1 MMINYIIFVSN
12 NIILIHQIKLKKIL
26 SILFILLINI
36 SFSQEFVSG
45 KVLFNDSGIDF
56 PIEGAN
62 VIWLNTNQGT
72 ITKAAGEFNI
82 QKIKDVKSLVISY
95 IGFKTDTIDI
105 DDKKFITHYLTYS
118 DDNELDEVT
127 VTKKRKTI
135 QRTYLMPQNVV
146 KISEEELLKA
156 ACCNLSES
164 FETNPAVDVNHNDAL
179 TGTKQIEM
187 LGLKSP
193 YILITEENIPMV
205 RGASQT
211 FGLGFTPGTWIES
224 IQVTKGM
231 GSVING
237 FESIV
242 GQINTEIKK
251 PFNDIPFF
259 FNLFNGFDGR
269 VEANVHLKSTVS
281 DKIHNTSFIHYNERK
296 KANDKNSDKFLDKPI
311 QDQLNLLS
319 KWQYTDFTK
328 GIVSFLN
335 FRYLEDNKRI
345 GSIYFN
351 EKSDLSKFWGAEI
364 LTNRF
369 DSSFKLGYVNPNI
382 PYQSLGFQLAY
393 NFHDQESYYGLNDYN
408 ISQKSLF
415 ANLIYNSIISNTK
428 NKIKAGLNFSSDS
441 YDEFVFESNIERTDR
456 SFGGF
461 FEYSFDNLN
470 DFNLVFGLRYDVHN
484 NLGSFFTPRL
494 HFRYLFNDNFSIKGS
509 AGTGRKIANI
519 FAENQVIFLSNRINL
534 NKTFTEKL
542 YGVSPEKATNLGFS
556 LDHKVFLFGGQGN
569 IIFDY
574 YNTTFDNRVIID
586 FENPG
591 EFNFY
596 NSSLGKSKSNSFQ
609 AEFLFSKNNWNIVA
623 AYKKYDVKSFYNSG
637 LKEKPIQPRNI
648 IFFNYGIESNKTN
661 NKYWKFDI
669 TYNRL
674 GKQRLVSNSRDN
686 FELVDPHFSI
696 NSQITRVFNT
706 KFEIYIGGENLNNY
720 KQENPIIMADNPF
733 DPMFDA
739 SIVHGP
745 IFGSIYYMGL
755 RFKILN

>member
-1 MMINYIIFVSN
+1 MIKRIAFLALFFLLNYSY
-12 NIILIHQIKLKKIL
+12 
-26 SILFILLINI
+26 
-36 SFSQEFVSG
+36 SQTISG
-45 KVLFNDSGIDF
+45 KVLFKDNGVDF

-62 VIWLNTNQGT
+62 VFWLNTNQGT

-82 QKIKDVKSLVISY
+82 QKIRDVKSLVISY

-105 DDKKFITHYLTYS
+105 DDKKFITHYLTFS

-127 VTKKRKTI
+127 VSKKRKTI

-164 FETNPAVDVNHNDAL
+164 FETNPSVDVNHNDAI

-211 FGLGFTPGTWIES
+211 YGLGFTPGTWIES

-231 GSVING
+231 GSVTNG
-237 FESIV
+237 YESIV

-251 PFNDIPFF
+251 PYSDMPFF
-259 FNLFNGFDGR
+259 FNLFNSIDGR
-269 VEANVHLKSTVS
+269 VEANAHLKSTIS
-281 DKIHNTSFIHYNERK
+281 DKIQTTSFIHYNYRK
-296 KANDKNSDKFLDKPI
+296 KANDKNGDKFLDKPI

-319 KWQYTDFTK
+319 KWQYTDASN

-335 FRYLEDNKRI
+335 IRYLDDNKKV
-345 GSIYFN
+345 GSIDFN
-351 EKSDLSKFWGAEI
+351 EKSDLSRLWGGEI
-364 LTNRF
+364 FTNRF
-369 DSSFKLGYVNPNI
+369 DSSFKLGYVNPKI

-415 ANLIYNSIISNTK
+415 INLIYNSIISNTK

-441 YDEFVFESNIERTDR
+441 YDEFVFKSNIERTDR

-461 FEYSFDNLN
+461 FEYSFDNRN
-470 DFNLVFGLRYDVHN
+470 DFNLVFGLRSDNHN

-494 HFRYLFNDNFSIKGS
+494 HFRYLLNDNFSIKGS
-509 AGTGRKIANI
+509 AGTGRKIANV
-519 FAENQVIFLSNRINL
+519 FAENQVIFLSNRKNL

-586 FENPG
+586 FETPG

-596 NSSLGKSKSNSFQ
+596 NSKLGKSKSNSFQ
-609 AEFLFSKNNWNIVA
+609 AEFLFSKNNWNITA
-623 AYKKYDVKSFYNSG
+623 AYKKYDVKSYYNSG
-637 LKEKPIQPRNI
+637 LKEKPLQPRNI
-648 IFFNYGIESNKTN
+648 LFFNYGIESNKIN
-661 NKYWKFDI
+661 DKNWKFDI

-674 GKQRLVSNSRDN
+674 GKQRLVRNPRDN
-686 FELVDPHFSI
+686 FELVDQHFSI
-696 NSQITRVFNT
+696 NSQITRVFSS
-706 KFEIYIGGENLNNY
+706 KFEVYLGGENINNF
-720 KQENPIIMADNPF
+720 KQEDPIIMANNPF

-745 IFGSIYYMGL
+745 IFGSTYYMGL

>member
-1 MMINYIIFVSN
+1 MIKRIAFLALFFLLNYSY
-12 NIILIHQIKLKKIL
+12 
-26 SILFILLINI
+26 
-36 SFSQEFVSG
+36 SQTISG
-45 KVLFNDSGIDF
+45 KVLFKDNGVDF

-62 VIWLNTNQGT
+62 VFWLNTNQGT

-82 QKIKDVKSLVISY
+82 QKIRDVKSLVISY

-105 DDKKFITHYLTYS
+105 DDKKFITHYLTFS

-127 VTKKRKTI
+127 VSKKRKTI

-164 FETNPAVDVNHNDAL
+164 FETNPSVDVNHNDAI

-211 FGLGFTPGTWIES
+211 YGLGFTPGTWIES

-237 FESIV
+237 YESIV

-251 PFNDIPFF
+251 PFSDMPFF
-259 FNLFNGFDGR
+259 FNLFSSFDGR
-269 VEANVHLKSTVS
+269 IEANAHLKSTVS
-281 DKIHNTSFIHYNERK
+281 EKIQTTSFIHYNDRK
-296 KANDKNSDKFLDKPI
+296 RANDKNGDKFLDKPI

-319 KWQYTDFTK
+319 KWQYTDAAN

-335 FRYLEDNKRI
+335 IRYLDDNKKV
-345 GSIYFN
+345 GSVDFN
-351 EKSDLSKFWGAEI
+351 EKSDLSRLWGGEI
-364 LTNRF
+364 FTNRF

-441 YDEFVFESNIERTDR
+441 YDEFVFKSNIERTDR

-461 FEYSFDNLN
+461 FEY
-470 DFNLVFGLRYDVHN
+470 
-484 NLGSFFTPRL
+484 
-494 HFRYLFNDNFSIKGS
+494 
-509 AGTGRKIANI
+509 
-519 FAENQVIFLSNRINL
+519 
-534 NKTFTEKL
+534 
-542 YGVSPEKATNLGFS
+542 
-556 LDHKVFLFGGQGN
+556 
-569 IIFDY
+569 
-574 YNTTFDNRVIID
+574 
-586 FENPG
+586 
-591 EFNFY
+591 
-596 NSSLGKSKSNSFQ
+596 
-609 AEFLFSKNNWNIVA
+609 
-623 AYKKYDVKSFYNSG
+623 
-637 LKEKPIQPRNI
+637 
-648 IFFNYGIESNKTN
+648 
-661 NKYWKFDI
+661 
-669 TYNRL
+669 
-674 GKQRLVSNSRDN
+674 
-686 FELVDPHFSI
+686 
-696 NSQITRVFNT
+696 
-706 KFEIYIGGENLNNY
+706 
-720 KQENPIIMADNPF
+720 
-733 DPMFDA
+733 
-739 SIVHGP
+739 
-745 IFGSIYYMGL
+745 
-755 RFKILN
+755 

>member
-1 MMINYIIFVSN
+1 MIKRISFFVLFFIINY
-12 NIILIHQIKLKKIL
+12 
-26 SILFILLINI
+26 
-36 SFSQEFVSG
+36 SFSQTISG
-45 KVLFNDSGIDF
+45 KVLFKDNGVDF

-62 VIWLNTNQGT
+62 VFWLNTNQGT
-72 ITKAAGEFNI
+72 ITKAGGEFNI

-95 IGFKTDTIDI
+95 IGFKTDTIDVE
-105 DDKKFITHYLTYS
+105 DKKFINHYLTFS
-118 DDNELDEVT
+118 VDNELDEVT
-127 VTKKRKTI
+127 VSKKRKTI
-135 QRTYLMPQNVV
+135 QRTYLMPQNIV

-164 FETNPAVDVNHNDAL
+164 FETNPSVDVNHNDAI

-211 FGLGFTPGTWIES
+211 YGLGFTPGTWIES

-231 GSVING
+231 GSVTNG
-237 FESIV
+237 YESIV

-251 PFNDIPFF
+251 PYSDIPFF
-259 FNLFNGFDGR
+259 FNLFNSVDGR
-269 VEANVHLKSTVS
+269 VEANAHLKSSIS
-281 DKIHNTSFIHYNERK
+281 DKIQTTSFIHYNDRK
-296 KANDKNSDKFLDKPI
+296 RANDKNGDKFLDKPI

-319 KWQYTDFTK
+319 KWQYTDAAN

-335 FRYLEDNKRI
+335 IRYLDDNKRV
-345 GSIYFN
+345 GSVDFN
-351 EKSDLSKFWGAEI
+351 EKSDLSRFWGGEI
-364 LTNRF
+364 FTNRF

-428 NKIKAGLNFSSDS
+428 NKIKVGLNFSSDS
-441 YDEFVFESNIERTDR
+441 YDEFVFKSNIERTDR

-461 FEYSFDNLN
+461 FEYSFDNLD
-470 DFNLVFGLRYDVHN
+470 DFNLVFGLRYDNHN

-519 FAENQVIFLSNRINL
+519 FTENQVIFLSNRINL
-534 NKTFTEKL
+534 NKSFTEQL
-542 YGVSPEKATNLGFS
+542 YGVNPEKATNIGFS

-574 YNTTFDNRVIID
+574 YNTAFDNRVIID
-586 FENPG
+586 FEIPG

-596 NSSLGKSKSNSFQ
+596 NSTLGKSKSNSFQ
-609 AEFLFSKNNWNIVA
+609 AEFLFSKNNWNITA
-623 AYKKYDVKSFYNSG
+623 AYKKYDVKSYYNSG

-648 IFFNYGIESNKTN
+648 IFFNYGIESNKIN
-661 NKYWKFDI
+661 DKNWKFDI

-674 GKQRLVSNSRDN
+674 GKQRLVRNPRDN

-696 NSQITRVFNT
+696 NSQITRVFSS
-706 KFEIYIGGENLNNY
+706 KFEVYLGGENINNF
-720 KQENPIIMADNPF
+720 KQDNPIIMANNPF

-739 SIVHGP
+739 SIIHGP
-745 IFGSIYYMGL
+745 IFGSTYYLGL

>member
-1 MMINYIIFVSN
+1 MIKRIAFLALFFLLNYSY
-12 NIILIHQIKLKKIL
+12 
-26 SILFILLINI
+26 
-36 SFSQEFVSG
+36 SQTISG
-45 KVLFNDSGIDF
+45 KVLFKDNGVDF

-62 VIWLNTNQGT
+62 VFWLNTNQGT

-82 QKIKDVKSLVISY
+82 QKIRDVKSLVISY

-105 DDKKFITHYLTYS
+105 DDKKFITHYLTFS

-127 VTKKRKTI
+127 VSKKRKTI

-164 FETNPAVDVNHNDAL
+164 FETNPSVDVNHNDAIS
-179 TGTKQIEM
+179 GTKQIEM

-211 FGLGFTPGTWIES
+211 YGLGFTPGTWIES

-231 GSVING
+231 GSVTNG
-237 FESIV
+237 YESIV

-251 PFNDIPFF
+251 PYSDMPFF
-259 FNLFNGFDGR
+259 FNLFNSIDGR
-269 VEANVHLKSTVS
+269 VEANAHLKSTIS
-281 DKIHNTSFIHYNERK
+281 DKIQTTSFIHYNDRE
-296 KANDKNSDKFLDKPI
+296 KANDKNGDKFLDKPI

-319 KWQYTDFTK
+319 KWQYTDASN

-335 FRYLEDNKRI
+335 IRYLDDNKKV
-345 GSIYFN
+345 GSIDFN
-351 EKSDLSKFWGAEI
+351 EKSDLSRLWGGEI
-364 LTNRF
+364 FTNRF
-369 DSSFKLGYVNPNI
+369 DSSFKLGYVNPKI

-441 YDEFVFESNIERTDR
+441 YDEFVFKSNIERTDR

-470 DFNLVFGLRYDVHN
+470 DFNLVFGLRYDNHN

-494 HFRYLFNDNFSIKGS
+494 HFRYLLNDNFSIKGS
-509 AGTGRKIANI
+509 AGTGRKIANV
-519 FAENQVIFLSNRINL
+519 FAENQVIFLSNRKNL

-586 FENPG
+586 FETPG

-596 NSSLGKSKSNSFQ
+596 NSKLGKSKSNSFQ
-609 AEFLFSKNNWNIVA
+609 AEFLFSKNNWNITA
-623 AYKKYDVKSFYNSG
+623 AYKKYDVKSYYNSG

-648 IFFNYGIESNKTN
+648 LFFNYGIESNKIN
-661 NKYWKFDI
+661 DKNWKFDI

-674 GKQRLVSNSRDN
+674 GKQRLVRNPRDN

-696 NSQITRVFNT
+696 NSQITRVFSS
-706 KFEIYIGGENLNNY
+706 KFEVYLGGENINNF
-720 KQENPIIMADNPF
+720 KQEDPIIMANNPF

-745 IFGSIYYMGL
+745 IFGSTYYMGL

>member
-1 MMINYIIFVSN
+1 MIKRIAFLAVFFLLNYSY
-12 NIILIHQIKLKKIL
+12 
-26 SILFILLINI
+26 
-36 SFSQEFVSG
+36 SQTISG
-45 KVLFNDSGIDF
+45 KVLFKDNGVDF

-62 VIWLNTNQGT
+62 VFWLNTKQGT

-82 QKIKDVKSLVISY
+82 KNIRDVKSLVISY

-105 DDKKFITHYLTYS
+105 DDKKFITHYLTFS

-127 VTKKRKTI
+127 VSKKRKTI

-164 FETNPAVDVNHNDAL
+164 FETNPSVDVNHNDAI

-211 FGLGFTPGTWIES
+211 YGLGFTPGTWIES

-231 GSVING
+231 GSVTNG
-237 FESIV
+237 YESIV

-251 PFNDIPFF
+251 PYSDMPFF
-259 FNLFNGFDGR
+259 FNLFNSIDGR
-269 VEANVHLKSTVS
+269 VEANAHLKSTIS
-281 DKIHNTSFIHYNERK
+281 DKIQTTSFIHYNDRE
-296 KANDKNSDKFLDKPI
+296 KANDKNGDKFLDKPI

-319 KWQYTDFTK
+319 KWQYTDASN

-335 FRYLEDNKRI
+335 IRYLDDNKKV
-345 GSIYFN
+345 GSIDFN
-351 EKSDLSKFWGAEI
+351 EKSDLSRLWGGEI
-364 LTNRF
+364 FTNRF
-369 DSSFKLGYVNPNI
+369 DSSFKLGYVNPKI

-415 ANLIYNSIISNTK
+415 INLIYNSIISNTK

-441 YDEFVFESNIERTDR
+441 YDEFVFKSNIERTDR

-470 DFNLVFGLRYDVHN
+470 DFNLVFGLRYDNHN

-494 HFRYLFNDNFSIKGS
+494 HFRYLLNDNFSIKGS
-509 AGTGRKIANI
+509 AGTGRKIANV
-519 FAENQVIFLSNRINL
+519 FAENQVIFLSNRKNL

-586 FENPG
+586 FETPG

-596 NSSLGKSKSNSFQ
+596 NSKLGKSKSNSFQ
-609 AEFLFSKNNWNIVA
+609 AEFLFSKNNWNITA
-623 AYKKYDVKSFYNSG
+623 AYKKYDVKSYYNSG

-648 IFFNYGIESNKTN
+648 LFFNYGIESNKIN
-661 NKYWKFDI
+661 DKNWKFDI

-674 GKQRLVSNSRDN
+674 GKQRLVRNPRDN
-686 FELVDPHFSI
+686 FELVDQHFSI
-696 NSQITRVFNT
+696 NSQITRVFSS
-706 KFEIYIGGENLNNY
+706 KFEVYLGGENINNF
-720 KQENPIIMADNPF
+720 KQEDPIIMANNPF

-745 IFGSIYYMGL
+745 IFGSTYYMGL

>member
-1 MMINYIIFVSN
+1 MIKRIAFLALFFLLNYSY
-12 NIILIHQIKLKKIL
+12 
-26 SILFILLINI
+26 
-36 SFSQEFVSG
+36 SQTISG
-45 KVLFNDSGIDF
+45 KVLFKDNGVDF

-62 VIWLNTNQGT
+62 VFWLNTNQGT

-82 QKIKDVKSLVISY
+82 QKIRDVKSLVISY

-105 DDKKFITHYLTYS
+105 DDKKFITHYLTFS

-127 VTKKRKTI
+127 VSKKRKTI

-164 FETNPAVDVNHNDAL
+164 FETNPSVDVNHNDAI

-211 FGLGFTPGTWIES
+211 YGLGFTPGTWIES

-231 GSVING
+231 GSVTNG
-237 FESIV
+237 YESIV

-251 PFNDIPFF
+251 PYSDMPFF
-259 FNLFNGFDGR
+259 FNLFNSIDGR
-269 VEANVHLKSTVS
+269 TEANAHLKSTIS
-281 DKIHNTSFIHYNERK
+281 DKIQTTSFIHYNDRE
-296 KANDKNSDKFLDKPI
+296 KANDKNGDKFLDKPI

-319 KWQYTDFTK
+319 KWQYTDASN

-335 FRYLEDNKRI
+335 IRYLDDNKKV
-345 GSIYFN
+345 GSIDFN
-351 EKSDLSKFWGAEI
+351 EKSDLSRLWGGEI
-364 LTNRF
+364 FTNRF
-369 DSSFKLGYVNPNI
+369 DSSFKLGYVNPKI

-415 ANLIYNSIISNTK
+415 INLIYNSIISNTK

-441 YDEFVFESNIERTDR
+441 YDEFVFKSNIERTDR

-470 DFNLVFGLRYDVHN
+470 DFNLVFGLRYDNHN

-494 HFRYLFNDNFSIKGS
+494 HFRYLLNDNFSIKGS
-509 AGTGRKIANI
+509 AGTGRKIANV
-519 FAENQVIFLSNRINL
+519 FAENQVIFLSNRKNL

-586 FENPG
+586 FETPG

-596 NSSLGKSKSNSFQ
+596 NSKLGKSKSNSFQ
-609 AEFLFSKNNWNIVA
+609 AEFLFSKNNWNITA
-623 AYKKYDVKSFYNSG
+623 AYKKYDVKSYYNSG
-637 LKEKPIQPRNI
+637 LKEKPLQPRNI
-648 IFFNYGIESNKTN
+648 IFFNYGIESNKIN
-661 NKYWKFDI
+661 DKNWKFDI

-674 GKQRLVSNSRDN
+674 GKQRLVRNPRDN

-696 NSQITRVFNT
+696 NSQITRVFSS
-706 KFEIYIGGENLNNY
+706 KFEVYFGGENINNF
-720 KQENPIIMADNPF
+720 KQEDPIIMANNPF

-745 IFGSIYYMGL
+745 IFGSTYYMGL

>member
-1 MMINYIIFVSN
+1 MIKRIAFLALFFLLNYSY
-12 NIILIHQIKLKKIL
+12 
-26 SILFILLINI
+26 
-36 SFSQEFVSG
+36 SQTISG
-45 KVLFNDSGIDF
+45 KVLFKDNGVDF

-62 VIWLNTNQGT
+62 VFWLNTNQGT

-82 QKIKDVKSLVISY
+82 QKIRDVKSLVISY

-105 DDKKFITHYLTYS
+105 DDKKFITHYLTFS

-127 VTKKRKTI
+127 VSKKRKTI

-164 FETNPAVDVNHNDAL
+164 FETNPSVDVNHNDAI

-237 FESIV
+237 YESIV

-251 PFNDIPFF
+251 PFSDMPFF
-259 FNLFNGFDGR
+259 FNLFSSFDGR
-269 VEANVHLKSTVS
+269 IEANAHLKSTVS
-281 DKIHNTSFIHYNERK
+281 EKIQTTSFIHYNDRK
-296 KANDKNSDKFLDKPI
+296 RANDKNGDKFLDKPI

-319 KWQYTDFTK
+319 KWQYTDAAN

-335 FRYLEDNKRI
+335 IRYLDDNKKV
-345 GSIYFN
+345 GSVDFN
-351 EKSDLSKFWGAEI
+351 EKSDLSRLWGGEI
-364 LTNRF
+364 FTNRF

-441 YDEFVFESNIERTDR
+441 YDEFVFKSNIERTDR

-461 FEYSFDNLN
+461 FEYSFDNLSN
-470 DFNLVFGLRYDVHN
+470 FNLVFGLRYDNHN

-586 FENPG
+586 FETPG

-596 NSSLGKSKSNSFQ
+596 NSKLGKSKSNSFQ
-609 AEFLFSKNNWNIVA
+609 AEFLFSKNNWNITA
-623 AYKKYDVKSFYNSG
+623 AYKKYDVKSYYNSG

-648 IFFNYGIESNKTN
+648 IFFNYGIESNKIN
-661 NKYWKFDI
+661 DKNWKFDI

-674 GKQRLVSNSRDN
+674 GKQRLVRNPRDN

-696 NSQITRVFNT
+696 NSQITRVFSS
-706 KFEIYIGGENLNNY
+706 KFEVYLGGENINNF
-720 KQENPIIMADNPF
+720 KQDNPIIMANNPF

-739 SIVHGP
+739 SIIHGP
-745 IFGSIYYMGL
+745 IFGSTYYLGL

>member
-1 MMINYIIFVSN
+1 MIKRIAFLALFFLLNYSY
-12 NIILIHQIKLKKIL
+12 
-26 SILFILLINI
+26 
-36 SFSQEFVSG
+36 SQTISG
-45 KVLFNDSGIDF
+45 KVLFKDNGVDF

-62 VIWLNTNQGT
+62 VFWLNTNQGT

-82 QKIKDVKSLVISY
+82 QKIRDVKSLVISY

-105 DDKKFITHYLTYS
+105 DDKKFITHYLTFS

-127 VTKKRKTI
+127 VSKKRKTI

-164 FETNPAVDVNHNDAL
+164 FETNPSVDVNHNDAI

-211 FGLGFTPGTWIES
+211 YGLGFTPGTWIES

-231 GSVING
+231 GSVTNG
-237 FESIV
+237 YESIV

-251 PFNDIPFF
+251 PYSDMPFF
-259 FNLFNGFDGR
+259 FNLFNSIDGR
-269 VEANVHLKSTVS
+269 VEANAHLKSTIS
-281 DKIHNTSFIHYNERK
+281 DKIQTTSFIHYNDRE
-296 KANDKNSDKFLDKPI
+296 KANDKNGDKFLDKPI

-319 KWQYTDFTK
+319 KWQYTDASN

-335 FRYLEDNKRI
+335 IRYLDDNKKV
-345 GSIYFN
+345 GSIDFN
-351 EKSDLSKFWGAEI
+351 EKSDLSRLWGGEI
-364 LTNRF
+364 FTNRF
-369 DSSFKLGYVNPNI
+369 DSSFKLGYVNPKI

-415 ANLIYNSIISNTK
+415 INLIYNSIISNTK

-441 YDEFVFESNIERTDR
+441 YDEFVFKSNIERTDR

-470 DFNLVFGLRYDVHN
+470 DFNLVFGLRYDNHN

-494 HFRYLFNDNFSIKGS
+494 HFRYLLNDNFSIKGS
-509 AGTGRKIANI
+509 AGTGRKIANV
-519 FAENQVIFLSNRINL
+519 FAENQVIFLSNRKNL

-542 YGVSPEKATNLGFS
+542 YGVNPEKATNLGFS

-586 FENPG
+586 FETPG

-596 NSSLGKSKSNSFQ
+596 NSELGKSKSNSFQ
-609 AEFLFSKNNWNIVA
+609 AEFLFSKNNWNITA
-623 AYKKYDVKSFYNSG
+623 AYKKYDVKSYYNSG
-637 LKEKPIQPRNI
+637 LKEKPLQPRNI
-648 IFFNYGIESNKTN
+648 IFFNYGIESNKIN
-661 NKYWKFDI
+661 DKNWKFDI

-674 GKQRLVSNSRDN
+674 GKQRLVRNPRDN

-696 NSQITRVFNT
+696 NSQITRVFSS
-706 KFEIYIGGENLNNY
+706 KFELYLGGENINNF
-720 KQENPIIMADNPF
+720 KQEDPIIMANNPF

-745 IFGSIYYMGL
+745 IFGSTYYMGL

>member
-1 MMINYIIFVSN
+1 MIKRIAFLALFFLLNYSY
-12 NIILIHQIKLKKIL
+12 
-26 SILFILLINI
+26 
-36 SFSQEFVSG
+36 SQTISG
-45 KVLFNDSGIDF
+45 KVLFKDNGVNF

-62 VIWLNTNQGT
+62 IFWLNTKQGT

-82 QKIKDVKSLVISY
+82 QKIRDVKSLVISY

-105 DDKKFITHYLTYS
+105 DDKKFITHYLTFS

-127 VTKKRKTI
+127 VSKKRNTI

-164 FETNPAVDVNHNDAL
+164 FETNPSVDVNHNDAI

-211 FGLGFTPGTWIES
+211 YGLGFTPGTWIES

-231 GSVING
+231 GSVTNG
-237 FESIV
+237 YESIV

-251 PFNDIPFF
+251 PYSDMPFF
-259 FNLFNGFDGR
+259 FNLFNSIDGR
-269 VEANVHLKSTVS
+269 VEANAHLKSTIS
-281 DKIHNTSFIHYNERK
+281 DKIQTTSFIHYNNRE
-296 KANDKNSDKFLDKPI
+296 KANDKNGDKFLDKPI

-319 KWQYTDFTK
+319 KWQYTDAAN

-335 FRYLEDNKRI
+335 IRYLDDNKKV
-345 GSIYFN
+345 GSIDFN
-351 EKSDLSKFWGAEI
+351 EKSDLSRLWGGEI
-364 LTNRF
+364 FTNRF
-369 DSSFKLGYVNPNI
+369 DSSFKLGYVNPKI

-415 ANLIYNSIISNTK
+415 INLIYNSIISNTK

-441 YDEFVFESNIERTDR
+441 YDEFVFKSNIERTDR

-470 DFNLVFGLRYDVHN
+470 DFNLVFGLRYDNHN

-494 HFRYLFNDNFSIKGS
+494 HFRYLLNDNFSIKGS

-519 FAENQVIFLSNRINL
+519 FAENQVIFLSNRKNL

-542 YGVSPEKATNLGFS
+542 YGVNPEKATNLGFS
-556 LDHKVFLFGGQGN
+556 LDHKVFLLGGQGN

-586 FENPG
+586 FETPG

-596 NSSLGKSKSNSFQ
+596 NSKLGKSKSNSFQ
-609 AEFLFSKNNWNIVA
+609 AEFLFSKNNWNITA
-623 AYKKYDVKSFYNSG
+623 AYKKYDVKSYYNSG

-648 IFFNYGIESNKTN
+648 LFFNYGIESNKIN
-661 NKYWKFDI
+661 DKNWKFDI

-674 GKQRLVSNSRDN
+674 GKQRLVRNPRDN

-696 NSQITRVFNT
+696 NSQITRVFSS
-706 KFEIYIGGENLNNY
+706 KFEVYLGGENINNF
-720 KQENPIIMADNPF
+720 KQEDPIIMANNPF

-745 IFGSIYYMGL
+745 IFGSTYYMGL

>member
-1 MMINYIIFVSN
+1 MIKRIAFLALFFLLNYSY
-12 NIILIHQIKLKKIL
+12 
-26 SILFILLINI
+26 
-36 SFSQEFVSG
+36 SQTISG
-45 KVLFNDSGIDF
+45 KVLFKDNGVDF

-62 VIWLNTNQGT
+62 VFWLNTNQGT

-82 QKIKDVKSLVISY
+82 QKIRDVKSLVISY

-105 DDKKFITHYLTYS
+105 DDKKFITHYLTFS

-127 VTKKRKTI
+127 VSKKRKTI

-164 FETNPAVDVNHNDAL
+164 FETNPSVDVNHNDAIS
-179 TGTKQIEM
+179 GTKQIEM

-211 FGLGFTPGTWIES
+211 YGLGFTPGTWIES

-231 GSVING
+231 GSVTNG
-237 FESIV
+237 YESIV

-251 PFNDIPFF
+251 PYSDMPFF
-259 FNLFNGFDGR
+259 FNLFNSIDGR
-269 VEANVHLKSTVS
+269 VEANAHLKSTIS
-281 DKIHNTSFIHYNERK
+281 DKIQTTSFIHYNDRE
-296 KANDKNSDKFLDKPI
+296 KANDKNGDKFLDKPI

-319 KWQYTDFTK
+319 KWQYTDASN

-335 FRYLEDNKRI
+335 IRYLDDNKKV
-345 GSIYFN
+345 GSIDFN
-351 EKSDLSKFWGAEI
+351 EKSDLSRLWGGEI
-364 LTNRF
+364 FTNRF
-369 DSSFKLGYVNPNI
+369 DSSFKLGYVNPKI

-415 ANLIYNSIISNTK
+415 INLIYNSIISNTK

-441 YDEFVFESNIERTDR
+441 YDEFVFKSNIERTDR

-470 DFNLVFGLRYDVHN
+470 DFNLVFGLRYDNHN

-494 HFRYLFNDNFSIKGS
+494 HFRYLLNDNFSIKGS
-509 AGTGRKIANI
+509 AGTGRKIANV
-519 FAENQVIFLSNRINL
+519 FAENQMIFLSNRKNL

-586 FENPG
+586 FETPG

-596 NSSLGKSKSNSFQ
+596 NSKLGKSKSNSFQ
-609 AEFLFSKNNWNIVA
+609 AEFLFSKNNWNITA
-623 AYKKYDVKSFYNSG
+623 AYKKYDVKSYYNSG

-648 IFFNYGIESNKTN
+648 LFFNYGIESNKIN
-661 NKYWKFDI
+661 DKNWKFDI

-674 GKQRLVSNSRDN
+674 GKQRLVRNPRDN
-686 FELVDPHFSI
+686 FELVDQHFSI
-696 NSQITRVFNT
+696 NSQITRVFSS
-706 KFEIYIGGENLNNY
+706 KFEVYLGGENINNF
-720 KQENPIIMADNPF
+720 KQEDPIIMANNPF

-745 IFGSIYYMGL
+745 IFGSTYYMGL

>member
-1 MMINYIIFVSN
+1 MIKRIPYFVLFFIINYSY
-12 NIILIHQIKLKKIL
+12 
-26 SILFILLINI
+26 
-36 SFSQEFVSG
+36 SQTISG
-45 KVLFNDSGIDF
+45 KVLFKDNGIDF

-62 VIWLNTNQGT
+62 VFWLNTNQGT

-105 DDKKFITHYLTYS
+105 EDKKFINHYLTFS

-127 VTKKRKTI
+127 VSKKRKTI
-135 QRTYLMPQNVV
+135 QRTYLMPQNIV

-164 FETNPAVDVNHNDAL
+164 FETNPSVDVNHNDAI

-237 FESIV
+237 YESIV

-251 PFNDIPFF
+251 PYSDMPFF
-259 FNLFNGFDGR
+259 LNLFNGVDGR
-269 VEANVHLKSTVS
+269 LEANAHLKSTIN
-281 DKIHNTSFIHYNERK
+281 DKIQTTYFVHYNDRK
-296 KANDKNSDKFLDKPI
+296 KANDKNGDKFLDKPI
-311 QDQLNLLS
+311 QDQLNLLT
-319 KWQYTDFTK
+319 KWQYTDTAN
-328 GIVSFLN
+328 GLVSFLN
-335 FRYLEDNKRI
+335 FRYLDDNKKV
-345 GSIYFN
+345 GSIDFN
-351 EKSDLSKFWGAEI
+351 EKSDLSRLWGGKI
-364 LTNRF
+364 STNRF

-393 NFHDQESYYGLNDYN
+393 NFHDQKSYYGLNDYD
-408 ISQKSLF
+408 ISQKSFF
-415 ANLIYNSIISNTK
+415 ANLIYNSIIFNTK

-441 YDEFVFESNIERTDR
+441 YNEFVFKSNIQRTDK

-461 FEYSFDNLN
+461 FEYSFDNLSN
-470 DFNLVFGLRYDVHN
+470 FNLVFGLRYDNHN
-484 NLGSFFTPRL
+484 NLGSFVTPRL

-509 AGTGRKIANI
+509 AGTGRKIANV
-519 FAENQVIFLSNRINL
+519 FAENQIIFLSNRINK
-534 NKTFTEKL
+534 NNYFSEKL
-542 YGVSPEKATNLGFS
+542 YGVDPEKATNLGFS

-574 YNTTFDNRVIID
+574 YNTTFDNKVIID
-586 FENPG
+586 FETPG

-596 NSSLGKSKSNSFQ
+596 NSTLGKSKSNSFQ
-609 AEFLFSKNNWNIVA
+609 AEFLFSKNNWNITA
-623 AYKKYDVKSFYNSG
+623 AYKKYDVKSYYNSG

-648 IFFNYGIESNKTN
+648 IFFNYGIESNKIN
-661 NKYWKFDI
+661 DKNWKFDI

-674 GKQRLVSNSRDN
+674 GKQRLVRNPRDN

-696 NSQITRVFNT
+696 NSQITRVFSS
-706 KFEIYIGGENLNNY
+706 KFEVYLGGENINNF
-720 KQENPIIMADNPF
+720 KQDNPIIMASNPF

-739 SIVHGP
+739 SIIHGP
-745 IFGSIYYMGL
+745 IFGSTYYLGL